1 MYEIRGVVPEFGF
14 CKGFVVILRKGCS
27 VIGEL
32 ESQILDPYVICYG
45 ICKKW
50 GLRDFLKS
58 GI

>member
-1 MYEIRGVVPEFGF
+1 MPDFWV
-14 CKGFVVILRKGCS
+14 CKGFVVVIREGCEGF
-27 VIGEL
+27 GEL
-32 ESQILDPYVICYG
+32 ESQILDRYVICYG